1 MHNLTEILHQSL
13 GRLKDFERCAFLD
26 YPDYTNIGDHLIWI
40 GSVFYITE
48 KIKAKISYA
57 SSINNFSG
65 AILEK
70 QIGKAPI
77 LLNGGGN
84 LGDLWPKYQAFREY
98 IISHYRDRPVIIL
111 PQSIYFANPENLANA
126 ANIFNSHPDLTLFVR
141 DNYSYDL
148 AVRHFNNCKV
158 FKAPDMAF
166 QLSELSTIPEPKK
179 SKHSILYH
187 CRKDQE
193 LNPSFLPDSL
203 NIPNLVVEDWISFK
217 WVLGTRKTY
226 FMEKIAHLYREV
238 WQRGLSAP
246 GERLFLQRWQ
256 KSLPYLQY
264 LNVYNPQLNYR
275 SLSFILSGVY
285 QFKQHKLVIT
295 NRLHGHILCILLG
308 KPHIFLP
315 NSYHKNE
322 AFYNTWTASLP
333 YCKFAKT
340 VPEVKAGIEEF
351 LTFNES

>member
-13 GRLKDFERCAFLD
+13 GRLKDFERCALLD

-111 PQSIYFANPENLANA
+111 PQSIYFANPANLDNA
-126 ANIFNSHPDLTLFVR
+126 AKIFNSHPDLTLFVR
-141 DNYSYDL
+141 DDYSYEI
-148 AVRHFNNCKV
+148 ATKNFKNCQV
-158 FKAPDMAF
+158 VKAPDMAF
-166 QLSELSTIPEPKK
+166 QLSQISALSTDKQA
-179 SKHSILYH
+179 SKSILYH
-187 CRKDQE
+187 CRQDQE
-193 LNPSFLPDSL
+193 LSSSFAIDFPSFSS
-203 NIPNLVVEDWISFK
+203 LVVEDWTSFK
-217 WVLGTRKTY
+217 WVLGTNKSRAAQTLADL
-226 FMEKIAHLYREV
+226 FREV
-238 WQRGLSAP
+238 WQRGIKTP
-246 GERLFLQRWQ
+246 GDWMFRQ
-256 KSLPYLQY
+256 KWEDYFF
-264 LNVYNPQLNYR
+264 YNNYFNNLYNQQLHSR
-275 SLSFILSGVY
+275 SWSFIHSGIY
-285 QFKQHKLVIT
+285 QFKQHQLIIT
-295 NRLHGHILCILLG
+295 NRLHGHILCVLLG
-308 KPHIFLP
+308 LPHIFLP

-322 AFYNTWTASLP
+322 SFYNTWTYSVP
-333 YCKFAKT
+333 FCRFAKDSSQVIT
-340 VPEVKAGIEEF
+340 GIED
-351 LTFNES
+351 LLKQC